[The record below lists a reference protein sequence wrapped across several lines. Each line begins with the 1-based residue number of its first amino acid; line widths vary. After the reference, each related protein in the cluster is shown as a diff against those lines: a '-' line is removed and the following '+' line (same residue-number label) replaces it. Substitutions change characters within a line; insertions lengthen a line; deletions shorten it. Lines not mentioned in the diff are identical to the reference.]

1 MATFNSVANV
11 SARNEKKKKLN
22 LGDTAYVYM
31 SGGVHS
37 PDARP
42 KKKYKRGGAGLYAN
56 IHAKRKRI
64 KAGSK
69 ERMRKA
75 GSKGSPSNKQFKR
88 AAKTAKKGK
97 K

>member
-42 KKKYKRGGAGLYAN
+42 KKKYKRG
-56 IHAKRKRI
+56 RI
-64 KAGSK
+64 
-69 ERMRKA
+69 
-75 GSKGSPSNKQFKR
+75 
-88 AAKTAKKGK
+88 
-97 K
+97 

>member
-42 KKKYKRGGAGLYAN
+42 KKKY
-56 IHAKRKRI
+56 I
-64 KAGSK
+64 
-69 ERMRKA
+69 
-75 GSKGSPSNKQFKR
+75 
-88 AAKTAKKGK
+88 KGK
-97 K
+97 ELLVDQEKQCVNQGKMELLQKVFLKK

>member
-56 IHAKRKRI
+56 IHAKS
-64 KAGSK
+64 G
-69 ERMRKA
+69 ETMRKPGEDGA
-75 GSKGSPSNKQFKR
+75 PAKGIFKKI
-88 AAKTAKKGK
+88 AEG
-97 K
+97 